1 MTGKAHAEAD
11 PGAHEEGVAA
21 IAALRRELH
30 TGMRDLRATMRAGLD
45 RSGQMFAADAQ
56 QTMTAVRHEVSEM
69 VGRINRAARGCELHS
84 LSLARLRRRLYL
96 GMGSMLGLSLVAVVL
111 VYQALYG
118 HYRQEYERLLGEVA
132 YLKAVNDADVAPC
145 GDGRLCARI
154 DEAAPPLGGEGQYRL
169 VLPRP

>member
-11 PGAHEEGVAA
+11 SRVHEEGVVA
-21 IAALRRELH
+21 IATLRRELH
-30 TGMRDLRATMRAGLD
+30 AGMRDLRMTMRAGLD
-45 RSGQMFAADAQ
+45 RSGQTFAADAH

-69 VGRINRAARGCELHS
+69 VGRINRAARGFEVHALN
-84 LSLARLRRRLYL
+84 LAHLRRRLYL
-96 GMGSMLGLSLVAVVL
+96 GMGGMLLLSLAGVVL

-132 YLKAVNDADVAPC
+132 YLKAVNGADVAPC

-154 DEAAPPLGGEGQYRL
+154 DGAAPPLGGDGQYRL